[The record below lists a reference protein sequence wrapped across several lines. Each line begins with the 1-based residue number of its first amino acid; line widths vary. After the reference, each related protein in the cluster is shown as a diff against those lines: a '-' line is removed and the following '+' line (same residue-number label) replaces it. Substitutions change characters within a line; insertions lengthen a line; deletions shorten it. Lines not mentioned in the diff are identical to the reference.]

1 MAQAPSFNPN
11 NYNDAYE
18 LVPLGVEHAYLIDDL
33 TYMDRPV
40 YIMSG

>member
-18 LVPLGVEHAYLIDDL
+18 LVSLGVEHAYL